1 MAQQLALIER
11 SELEWHLDDKTR
23 QIGRRGLEEARRAL
37 RAHARDR
44 GGRPPSR
51 PRAA

>member
-1 MAQQLALIER
+1 MAEQLVLLEPH
-11 SELEWHLDDKTR
+11 SLEWHLDPRTR
-23 QIGRRGLEEARRAL
+23 EVGRQGIAEARRAI
-37 RAHARDR
+37 RDQARER